1 MVFVLSVVV
10 FFLFLPTRPYLIRIA
25 EPGSIYGGIL
35 LFVPNL
41 LRDKA
46 PEYYAQQL
54 PSLFQQGRCRDAVK
68 FAGRDVEG
76 QDKENRNVLP
86 GPGWQEILAWD
97 LIDRVDRNDRYHTAT
112 VEYRVRLDGDPETS
126 LEFISVT
133 LRKEGNSWRITNW
146 AYPPRA

>member
-1 MVFVLSVVV
+1 MRSLTTSTRRAPRGRHDSKRSLVLVFVLSVVV

-76 QDKENRNVLP
+76 HDKENRNVL
-86 GPGWQEILAWD
+86 
-97 LIDRVDRNDRYHTAT
+97 R
-112 VEYRVRLDGDPETS
+112 
-126 LEFISVT
+126 
-133 LRKEGNSWRITNW
+133 
-146 AYPPRA
+146 